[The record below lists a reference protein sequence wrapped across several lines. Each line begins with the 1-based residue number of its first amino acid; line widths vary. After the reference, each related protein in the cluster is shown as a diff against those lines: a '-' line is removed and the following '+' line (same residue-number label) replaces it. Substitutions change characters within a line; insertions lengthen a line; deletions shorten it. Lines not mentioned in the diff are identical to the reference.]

1 MSNDTLTNYFRPIL
15 YKFHDREAVV
25 YKTGFRSIRISY
37 LDLYDH
43 AYRMANWY
51 QIQGLVKGDALLI
64 WSPNCPEWIA
74 ALLACS
80 LTGVI
85 AVPLDVRVKPEF
97 VRYIAGET
105 GAKAGIKSKYMNVE
119 SDFPWWDT
127 KDLLQRI
134 REAPPIFKEPE
145 INGHDI
151 LEIVYT
157 SGTTAAPKGVVLTNR
172 NIVSNINAL
181 SRVLSYE
188 KHWRFLSVLPLSHM
202 LEQNAGL
209 FIPLFYGCSI
219 TYLRTRKSAAL
230 VQAMQEEGITSI
242 ITVPLML
249 QTLRQR
255 ILREVAARGGERLF
269 NRMLTIAKRFPRGV
283 RKLLFRAVH
292 KKFGNRMAFF
302 AVGGASLDNT
312 VEDFWNCLGLKVAQG
327 YGLTEASPI
336 VSCNTVK
343 DPRPATVGQ
352 VLPGQEIKFS
362 REGEILVRGDN
373 VTPGYYKRPDL
384 HDQYFEDGWYRTG
397 DVGEIDS
404 DGFLRIKGR
413 TKNMILSASGMNVY
427 PEDIEAEINRAPG
440 VKEAC
445 ILGVEENG
453 QTVIHAV
460 LLLDESGRNAKEI
473 IEAANRNLADHQK
486 VQGFTVWTMPDFPR
500 TPTMKVQRRF
510 VLESLQ
516 EEHGEGIET
525 PEAPPQVSPLYDIIR
540 SLSKA
545 PAGKITPT
553 ATLGLDLQIDSLSR
567 IELVSTLEEELH
579 VELDEALITDRTTI
593 AELEEFITSQK
604 KASGSNAKRWP
615 LSWWAVCARRLLQA
629 GFIRPLLW
637 CYMKIRILGREKFDG
652 LDKPFLLI
660 ANHTSH
666 LDAAVLLTAIPWRT
680 RRRMAVAAAA
690 DAFQEW
696 HSSEA
701 PFWEKI
707 GRKVVTA
714 LAVLGLN
721 IFPFQRYSGIKKS
734 LEHTGNLLDKG
745 WAIMI
750 FPEGRLSQDGT
761 VKEFKNGVG
770 LLVKEL
776 DVAVVPAKIQGLYE
790 IMDYRFTWPQK
801 HGDVVIRFG
810 DPVRFP
816 SDATYEEIAKRL
828 EHEVRFL

>member
-1 MSNDTLTNYFRPIL
+1 MSNDTLTNYFKPIL
-15 YKFHDREAVV
+15 YKFHDREAIV

-37 LDLYDH
+37 LDLYDY

-51 QIQGLVKGDALLI
+51 QIHGLAKGDAVLI

-97 VRYIAGET
+97 IRYIARET
-105 GAKAGIKSKYMNVE
+105 GAKAGIKSKYTNVE

-127 KDLLQRI
+127 KDLLPRL
-134 REAPPIFKEPE
+134 REAPPVFKEPE
-145 INGHDI
+145 ISGDDI

-157 SGTTAAPKGVVLTNR
+157 SGTTAAPKGVILTNR
-172 NIVSNINAL
+172 NIVSNIIAL
-181 SRVLSYE
+181 SQVLAYE
-188 KHWRFLSVLPLSHM
+188 KEWRFLSVLPLSHM

-219 TYLRTRKSAAL
+219 TYLRTRKSATV
-230 VQAMQEEGITSI
+230 VQAMQEEAITSI

-249 QTLRQR
+249 QTLRER

-269 NRMLTIAKRFPRGV
+269 NRMLMAAKRYPRWV
-283 RKLLFRAVH
+283 RKLLFLTVH
-292 KKFGNRMAFF
+292 KKLGNRMTFF

-312 VEDFWNCLGLKVAQG
+312 VEDFWNCLGLKVLQG
-327 YGLTEASPI
+327 YGLTEASPL

-352 VLPGQEIKFS
+352 VLPGQEIKLS
-362 REGEILVRGDN
+362 RGGEILIRGAN
-373 VTPGYYKRPDL
+373 VTQGYYKRPDL
-384 HDQYFEDGWYRTG
+384 HDQYFIDGWYRTG
-397 DVGEIDS
+397 DVGEIDH

-413 TKNMILSASGMNVY
+413 TKNMILTASGMNVY
-427 PEDIEAEINRAPG
+427 PEDIEAEINRTPG
-440 VKEAC
+440 VKDAC
-445 ILGVEENG
+445 VFGMEQKG
-453 QTVIHAV
+453 QTLIHAV

-473 IEAANRNLADHQK
+473 IEAANGNLADHQK
-486 VQGFTVWTMPDFPR
+486 VQAFTVWNMPDFPR

-510 VLESLQ
+510 ILEALQ
-516 EEHGEGIET
+516 EEHGKGIEAT
-525 PEAPPQVSPLYDIIR
+525 QAAPQASPLYDIIR

-545 PAGKITPT
+545 PADKITPT

-567 IELVSTLEEELH
+567 IELVSILEEELH
-579 VELDEALITDRTTI
+579 VELDETLITDQTTI
-593 AELEEFITSQK
+593 AELEEFIASQTK
-604 KASGSNAKRWP
+604 TPGSTAKSWP
-615 LSWWAVCARRLLQA
+615 LSWWAVCARRLMQA

-637 CYMKIRILGREKFDG
+637 CYMKIRVLGMEKFDG

-666 LDAAVLLTAIPWRT
+666 LDAAVLLAAIPWRI

-696 HSSEA
+696 HSSGA
-701 PFWEKI
+701 PLGERI
-707 GRKVVTA
+707 GRKVATA

-734 LEHTGNLLDKG
+734 LEYSGNLLDKG

-801 HGDVVIRFG
+801 HGNVIVRFG
-810 DPVRFP
+810 DPIRFP
-816 SDATYEEIAKRL
+816 SEATYEEIAKRL